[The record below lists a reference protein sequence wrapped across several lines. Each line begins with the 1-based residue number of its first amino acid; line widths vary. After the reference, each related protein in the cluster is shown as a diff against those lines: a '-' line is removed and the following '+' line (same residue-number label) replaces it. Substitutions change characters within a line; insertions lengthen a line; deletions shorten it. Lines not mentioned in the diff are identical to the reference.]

1 MLKGLKISGEHG
13 SSGAAPIR
21 HVGRSLVAAR
31 GGELG
36 GGGSQRQIVTDTAA
50 AVAGHRTAFGLADE
64 GGIWV
69 GC

>member
-1 MLKGLKISGEHG
+1 MLKGLKISCEHG
-13 SSGAAPIR
+13 SGTDPTCGEES
-21 HVGRSLVAAR
+21 SLAAAR

-50 AVAGHRTAFGLADE
+50 AVAGHRTAFRSADE